1 MRRSQGIGTE
11 VMTGDCNSTRWNER
25 EQDDTGCTPSPG
37 GPRRANPLRRP
48 HSPSDGLH
56 PRSGGNP
63 PEHPPE
69 AAREALWRSQGVL
82 GPRGQ
87 APGPLPTANRTY
99 VRPEHTFDDR
109 TPVRP
114 EHLFAPPAHAGAGAR
129 ARTQERAGA
138 GAQGVR
144 TRIKRPIKRLASRGA
159 SYGRMADESTP
170 TCGSPSPDGTWRS
183 GSRPQRPTRRWS
195 PT

>member
-1 MRRSQGIGTE
+1 
-11 VMTGDCNSTRWNER
+11 MTGDCNDTKRHER

-48 HSPSDGLH
+48 HSPSDGFH
-56 PRSGGNP
+56 PRSGAYP
-63 PEHPPE
+63 PEHPSE
-69 AAREALWRSQGVL
+69 AVREALWRSQGVL

-114 EHLFAPPAHAGAGAR
+114 SR
-129 ARTQERAGA
+129 ARGRRRTCAHVRARRRVGA

-159 SYGRMADESTP
+159 SYRRMADESTP